1 MGAVIGFKLET
12 VSQER
17 RDEFLIALIAL
28 IENQMGGG
36 DKVTMTHELVAPN
49 VRGKQQIKS
58 TIEWK
63 AGEPTPM
70 LRDLGIYFTQADMF
84 HALDRIGQASLVSK
98 RTLVGKVD
106 ADEPPPTSTDVDH
119 GGGVATLDTDPERP
133 AHVQHLIDH
142 GMSEADAQ
150 GCAGFD
156 PEITIDEFNRL
167 LVNNWAPEAIA
178 RLWRTTPPNE
188 SIDWDAGVLAKFV
201 SAADTQVGD
210 QQPAEGEAPGGEG
223 AEGDTGESDTA
234 EDSEG

>member
-58 TIEWK
+58 TITWEH
-63 AGEPTPM
+63 GEPTPM

-98 RTLVGKVD
+98 RTLVGTV

-142 GMSEADAQ
+142 GMNSGYAEAYAK
-150 GCAGFD
+150 FD
-156 PEITIDEFNRL
+156 PDTVIDEFNRL
-167 LVNNWAPEAIA
+167 MTFGWSIPQIVN
-178 RLWRTTPPNE
+178 LWRTTPPNE
-188 SIDWDAGVLAKFV
+188 SINWDAGLLRQIVD
-201 SAADTQVGD
+201 AADSQVVD